1 MNISGMGN
9 DYGYNFYRVSGQEQ
23 GQDTKTESLKFQLAH
38 REETTS
44 GGESED
50 KKVAQQTGEKDVE
63 QRRLN
68 ETIQK
73 KLDDAYASLSDKAK
87 EYLKTLQQRYS
98 NMDFYVADASSDEEA
113 QSIMSQGTKE
123 YSVLLDA
130 DTLEAMANDES
141 VASQYESMIADAAE
155 QLTGLREEL
164 TNQGVNIKSVG
175 MQIDSEGK
183 TTYYSILDESLSYYD
198 KELEKQEKKRADRAE
213 ARKQA
218 ELEQAKKEETKKNA
232 EKAES
237 EKDAERTAE
246 RKKEEQIAQRKEEK
260 VDEQRRQERQDQM
273 KAQSEQHQ
281 EFMEKQLKGQ
291 FAMVSAGTIE
301 ELKAKLG
308 QEEDKVL
315 RLKRDMTPV
324 GAGIDFSI

>member
-1 MNISGMGN
+1 
-9 DYGYNFYRVSGQEQ
+9 
-23 GQDTKTESLKFQLAH
+23 
-38 REETTS
+38 
-44 GGESED
+44 
-50 KKVAQQTGEKDVE
+50 
-63 QRRLN
+63 
-68 ETIQK
+68 
-73 KLDDAYASLSDKAK
+73 
-87 EYLKTLQQRYS
+87 
-98 NMDFYVADASSDEEA
+98 
-113 QSIMSQGTKE
+113 
-123 YSVLLDA
+123 
-130 DTLEAMANDES
+130 
-141 VASQYESMIADAAE
+141 
-155 QLTGLREEL
+155 LREEL

-218 ELEQAKKEETKKNA
+218 ELEQAKKEENKKNA